1 MTAQTLGFLGGTGPQ
16 GRGLGLR
23 LGQAGHRILIGSRTQ
38 EKAAAAVE
46 KVHAKD
52 PEVDVRGVTNDVAAT
67 EADIVFVVVP
77 YSAQQATLAP
87 LAGAVGSKLVVSC
100 ANNLT
105 FDAAGPVHVPV
116 PAGSAAAECAQLL
129 PDAVVVGAFQNVSAT
144 KLLRVPDPVEAD
156 VLVVGDD
163 EEARVAVCALAD
175 QIPGMRG
182 IEAGPLRLAAPIEDL
197 TAVLLAVNKR
207 RKTHAGIRL
216 TGV

>member
-1 MTAQTLGFLGGTGPQ
+1 MTTYTLGFLGGTGPQ

-23 LGQAGHRILIGSRTQ
+23 LGQAGHRILLGSRTQ
-38 EKAAAAVE
+38 EKADEAVE
-46 KVHAKD
+46 KVRGKD
-52 PEVDVRGVTNDVAAT
+52 AEVEVRGVTNEVAAR
-67 EADIVFVVVP
+67 ESDIVFVVVP

-87 LAGAVGSKLVVSC
+87 LAGAVGDKLVVSC

-105 FDAAGPVHVPV
+105 FDAAGPVHLPV
-116 PAGSAAAECAQLL
+116 PAGSAAEECADLL

-163 EEARVAVCALAD
+163 DAARATVCGLAE

-207 RKTHAGIRL
+207 LKTHAGVRL